1 MPNSRC
7 FLIGHRDTSS
17 DILPSLTTEIEHHI
31 REQGITEFVV
41 GQYGGFDRLA
51 AHALYRCKTEY
62 PGLTL
67 TLLCAYHPA
76 ERAVILP
83 RGFDG
88 VLVPGRIGTGTQA
101 VRHPA
106 GQPAGC
112 GTVGVSDRRAAPPR
126 QLYRFPGALCPGT
139 AAPGQAHRY
148 PAPSAGWK
156 PLPSSPLTPAPLLP
170 CVSLA
175 TLPGVCYNNPH
186 VHHPSQGGFP

>member
-67 TLLCAYHPA
+67 TLLCAYHPV

-88 VLVPGRIGTGTQA
+88 FWYPAGLEQVPRRFAIQRANRLA
-101 VRHPA
+101 VEQSEYLIAGLRHPGSCTA
-106 GQPAGC
+106 SLVRYALGRQRQGKL
-112 GTVGVSDRRAAPPR
+112 TVT
-126 QLYRFPGALCPGT
+126 LL
-139 AAPGQAHRY
+139 
-148 PAPSAGWK
+148 
-156 PLPSSPLTPAPLLP
+156 PLPDGSPCPLP
-170 CVSLA
+170 R
-175 TLPGVCYNNPH
+175 
-186 VHHPSQGGFP
+186 

>member
-31 REQGITEFVV
+31 REQGITEFVA
-41 GQYGGFDRLA
+41 GQYGRFDRLA

-88 VLVPGRIGTGTQA
+88 FWYPAELEQVPRRFAIRRA
-101 VRHPA
+101 N
-106 GQPAGC
+106 PAGC

-148 PAPSAGWK
+148 PAPSAGWEA
-156 PLPSSPLTPAPLLP
+156 PALFPVDSGAASALCFPCHSPGSML
-170 CVSLA
+170 
-175 TLPGVCYNNPH
+175 
-186 VHHPSQGGFP
+186 Q

>member
-1 MPNSRC
+1 M
-7 FLIGHRDTSS
+7 
-17 DILPSLTTEIEHHI
+17 
-31 REQGITEFVV
+31 
-41 GQYGGFDRLA
+41 GQYGRFDRLA

-88 VLVPGRIGTGTQA
+88 FWYPAELEQVPRRFAIQRANRLA
-101 VRHPA
+101 VE
-106 GQPAGC
+106 QSEYLIAGC
-112 GTVGVSDRRAAPPR
+112 ATPAAV
-126 QLYRFPGALCPGT
+126 
-139 AAPGQAHRY
+139 
-148 PAPSAGWK
+148 
-156 PLPSSPLTPAPLLP
+156 PLPWCAMPWDGSARASSPLPCSLCRMEAPASSPLTPAPLLP

>member
-17 DILPSLTTEIEHHI
+17 DILPSLTAEIERHI
-31 REQGITEFVV
+31 REQRITEFVV

-88 VLVPGRIGTGTQA
+88 
-101 VRHPA
+101 
-106 GQPAGC
+106 
-112 GTVGVSDRRAAPPR
+112 
-126 QLYRFPGALCPGT
+126 FW
-139 AAPGQAHRY
+139 Y
-148 PAPSAGWK
+148 PAELEQVPRRFAIQRANRLAVEQSEYLIAGLRRFLFLYQYGRRLLLCRIRFFMILRYQT
-156 PLPSSPLTPAPLLP
+156 PILTEW
-170 CVSLA
+170 
-175 TLPGVCYNNPH
+175 
-186 VHHPSQGGFP
+186 

>member
-88 VLVPGRIGTGTQA
+88 FWYPAGLEQVPRRFAIQRANRLA
-101 VRHPA
+101 VEQSEYLIAGLRHPGSCTA
-106 GQPAGC
+106 SLVRYALG
-112 GTVGVSDRRAAPPR
+112 R
-126 QLYRFPGALCPGT
+126 QR
-139 AAPGQAHRY
+139 QA
-148 PAPSAGWK
+148 
-156 PLPSSPLTPAPLLP
+156 SSPLPCSLCRMEAPALFPVDSGAASALCFP
-170 CVSLA
+170 CHS
-175 TLPGVCYNNPH
+175 PG
-186 VHHPSQGGFP
+186 SMLQ

>member
-88 VLVPGRIGTGTQA
+88 FWY
-101 VRHPA
+101 PA
-106 GQPAGC
+106 GLEQVPRRFAIQRANWLAVEQSEYLIAGC
-112 GTVGVSDRRAAPPR
+112 ATPAAV
-126 QLYRFPGALCPGT
+126 
-139 AAPGQAHRY
+139 
-148 PAPSAGWK
+148 
-156 PLPSSPLTPAPLLP
+156 PLPWCAMPWDGSARASSPLPCSLCRMEAPALFPVDSGAASALCFP
-170 CVSLA
+170 CHS
-175 TLPGVCYNNPH
+175 PG
-186 VHHPSQGGFP
+186 SMLQ